1 MGEEGAAGEDGHALQ
16 REELRGMWELPSV
29 VHFAQTFRQQFKLR
43 KFSPDVSRVY
53 QRERHRLAQGEL
65 SPLSLRRRS
74 GHNFADPLRVL
85 RWGWATVCVFAG
97 S

>member
-43 KFSPDVSRVY
+43 KFSPDVSRAY
-53 QRERHRLAQGEL
+53 QRERHRLARGEH
-65 SPLSLRRRS
+65 SPLFLRGR
-74 GHNFADPLRVL
+74 GLADPPRVL
-85 RWGWATVCVFAG
+85 RWDGAIVCVFAG